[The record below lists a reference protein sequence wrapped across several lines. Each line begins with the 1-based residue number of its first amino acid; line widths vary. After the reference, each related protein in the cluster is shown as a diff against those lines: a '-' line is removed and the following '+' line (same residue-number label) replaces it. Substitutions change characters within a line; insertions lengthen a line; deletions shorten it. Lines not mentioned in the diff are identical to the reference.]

1 MTIITLEAIGN
12 QTELTAIGN
21 SVELTI
27 YNVFT
32 SRTFITQFQFNEENE
47 EVGHENDA

>member
-1 MTIITLEAIGN
+1 MTIISVEAIGN

-21 SVELTI
+21 SVELTV

-32 SRTFITQFQFNEENE
+32 SRSYITQFQISEENE
-47 EVGHENDA
+47 EVGHEANA